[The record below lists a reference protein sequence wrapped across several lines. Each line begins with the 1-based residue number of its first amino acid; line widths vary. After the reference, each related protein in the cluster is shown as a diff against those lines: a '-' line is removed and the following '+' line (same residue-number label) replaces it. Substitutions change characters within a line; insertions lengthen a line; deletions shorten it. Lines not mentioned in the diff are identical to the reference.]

1 MAQLD
6 HTCVV
11 DKEGVFCESRL
22 KLQLKSV
29 PVGQSCL
36 IPSIPLVLSNKV
48 FWNYLLLG
56 EERKGEILGSVNAW
70 MDKEAKEEGGHST
83 LQEKVGRG
91 NARGLPYAE
100 AD

>member
-6 HTCVV
+6 HTCAV
-11 DKEGVFCESRL
+11 DKEGVLCESRL

-36 IPSIPLVLSNKV
+36 IPSKCFSGVVSNKG
-48 FWNYLLLG
+48 FWNYWLLG

-70 MDKEAKEEGGHST
+70 MAKEAKEEGGHST
-83 LQEKVGRG
+83 IKGRG